1 MGRTQG
7 SGDRSEGLGRSEV
20 NGLTPRIKV
29 ILIPTRLTRD
39 DDSDA
44 LTTMRQKMRALAVL
58 QEESLAIETDWG
70 YRCILDEVRA
80 LRATSTQAVHRC
92 SRR

>member
-1 MGRTQG
+1 MEHIQE
-7 SGDRSEGLGRSEV
+7 SGDRLEGVGRREM

-29 ILIPTRLTRD
+29 ILMPTRLTRD

-58 QEESLAIETDWG
+58 KDEALAI
-70 YRCILDEVRA
+70 Y
-80 LRATSTQAVHRC
+80 
-92 SRR
+92 

>member
-1 MGRTQG
+1 MEHIQG
-7 SGDRSEGLGRSEV
+7 SGDRLEGVGRRKM

-58 QEESLAIETDWG
+58 EDEALA
-70 YRCILDEVRA
+70 Y
-80 LRATSTQAVHRC
+80 
-92 SRR
+92 

>member
-1 MGRTQG
+1 M
-7 SGDRSEGLGRSEV
+7 

-58 QEESLAIETDWG
+58 EDEALA
-70 YRCILDEVRA
+70 Y
-80 LRATSTQAVHRC
+80 
-92 SRR
+92 

>member
-1 MGRTQG
+1 MERSRE
-7 SGDRSEGLGRSEV
+7 SGDRLEGVGRRKM
-20 NGLTPRIKV
+20 NGLTPRIRV

-58 QEESLAIETDWG
+58 KDEALAI
-70 YRCILDEVRA
+70 Y
-80 LRATSTQAVHRC
+80 
-92 SRR
+92 

>member
-1 MGRTQG
+1 MERIRA
-7 SGDRSEGLGRSEV
+7 SDDRSEGVGRRKM

-58 QEESLAIETDWG
+58 EDEALA
-70 YRCILDEVRA
+70 Y
-80 LRATSTQAVHRC
+80 
-92 SRR
+92 

>member
-1 MGRTQG
+1 MEHNRA
-7 SGDRSEGLGRSEV
+7 SGDRSEGVGKREV
-20 NGLTPRIKV
+20 NELTPRIKV

-58 QEESLAIETDWG
+58 KDEALAI
-70 YRCILDEVRA
+70 Y
-80 LRATSTQAVHRC
+80 
-92 SRR
+92 